1 MTTPNSILRNFRQH
15 LADALL
21 WLMAATLLLWFGD
34 WAVWRVRVWQGGGYD
49 TVEVNHIL
57 LTPLKNHRM
66 KADEQST
73 AAQPC
78 ARSLFPHGGND
89 PCWWLRRHA
98 TEWQSA
104 SLTKPGASAWMANPH
119 RVFATS
125 SLTRVWSVI
134 QFTSQVFPQSSEK
147 ACSKCAELGVMPDQL

>member
-1 MTTPNSILRNFRQH
+1 MRVHVSYRAKLSPSRQSPMRTPNSILRNLKEH

-21 WLMAATLLLWFGD
+21 WLLAATLLLWLAD

-66 KADEQST
+66 RADEQST

-78 ARSLFPHGGND
+78 TRALFPHGGND

-104 SLTKPGASAWMANPH
+104 SLIAPAIANARP
-119 RVFATS
+119 V
-125 SLTRVWSVI
+125 
-134 QFTSQVFPQSSEK
+134 K
-147 ACSKCAELGVMPDQL
+147 AG